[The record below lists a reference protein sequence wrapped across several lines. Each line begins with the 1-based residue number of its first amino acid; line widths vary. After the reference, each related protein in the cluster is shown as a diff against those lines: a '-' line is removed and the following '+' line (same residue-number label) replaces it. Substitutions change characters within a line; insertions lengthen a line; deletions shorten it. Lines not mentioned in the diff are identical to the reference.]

1 MTVVEPIS
9 SVDTQKDGPIQ
20 ETVGTSEE
28 VANVEERNET
38 STVPQTSVPSQQ
50 VTEISS
56 VQTDNL
62 SVIEELTHQKEE
74 LIRQLAETA
83 KKAENYRE
91 GLLRKQAEYEN
102 LQKRTSR
109 EIDHTRKYALE
120 KFATE
125 LLTVKDSLEMGW
137 EATKKPETHL
147 DTVREGMVL
156 TLKMLT
162 DTLTKFDITEI
173 NPIEQKFNPQWHE
186 AMATHSV
193 PHVEEGMIIHVHQK
207 GYQLH
212 DRLLRPARVVVA
224 KAAPIEKP
232 LEN

>member
-9 SVDTQKDGPIQ
+9 SVDTQKDVPIQ
-20 ETVGTSEE
+20 ETVDTPERVSSIEE
-28 VANVEERNET
+28 INET
-38 STVPQTSVPSQQ
+38 ATGPQTSAPSQQ
-50 VTEISS
+50 VAEIISPP
-56 VQTDNL
+56 TDQ

-74 LIRQLAETA
+74 LIRQLAETT
-83 KKAENYRE
+83 KKADNYRD
-91 GLLRKQAEYEN
+91 GFLRKQAEYEN

-109 EIDHTRKYALE
+109 EVDNTRKYALE
-120 KFATE
+120 RFATE

-137 EATKKPETHL
+137 EATQKPETHL
-147 DTVREGMVL
+147 DTVREGMAL

-186 AMATHSV
+186 AMAMHPV
-193 PHVEEGMIIHVHQK
+193 PNVEEGTIIHVHQK

-224 KAAPIEKP
+224 KAVVSEKP
-232 LEN
+232 LEK